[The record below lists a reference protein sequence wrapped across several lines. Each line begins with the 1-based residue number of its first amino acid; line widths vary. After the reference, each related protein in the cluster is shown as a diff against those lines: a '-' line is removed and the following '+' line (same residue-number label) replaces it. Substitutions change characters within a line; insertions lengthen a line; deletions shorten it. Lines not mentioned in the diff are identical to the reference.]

1 MTGPSPYV
9 RRRWLAEEIRRLR
22 REHGCK
28 AANLARAVGFPAQQ
42 LSALENARRGP
53 DIDLVS
59 GICDYLQVGPK
70 RRDDIITAATDG
82 WARGWWDE
90 QTAQMGE
97 RQARYA
103 DLESGTAAIAEYA
116 LALIPGL
123 LQTAEFANARIRS
136 DPARQPEQVNPLV
149 AVAARVRR
157 QSSLLAA
164 HGPVYEVVIDESAV
178 RRCAAERYI
187 VAEQLRHIIALCRAH
202 DSLTVRILPISA
214 MMKGHSA
221 PRSAYS
227 IYRYRDRHQT
237 LAVAVDTLTT
247 DLVFTEPAEV
257 DAYRHLHSRLKAASL
272 SPEES
277 ISMLTTIA
285 DRFSNLEGVAA

>member
-22 REHGCK
+22 HEHGYK
-28 AANLARAVGFPAQQ
+28 AVDLARAVGFPPRQ
-42 LSALENARRGP
+42 LSALENAHRGP

-59 GICDYLQVGPK
+59 GVCDYLQVGLR

-90 QTAQMGE
+90 QTDQMGE

-123 LQTAEFANARIRS
+123 LQTAAFANARIRS
-136 DPARQPEQVNPLV
+136 DPARHSEQVDPAI
-149 AVAARVRR
+149 AVAARTRR
-157 QSSLLAA
+157 QNLLLATD
-164 HGPVYEVVIDESAV
+164 GPTYDVVIDESAV
-178 RRCAAERYI
+178 RRCAADRHI

-227 IYRYRDRHQT
+227 IYRYKDRHAT
-237 LAVAVDTLTT
+237 LAVAVDTLTI
-247 DLVFTEPAEV
+247 DLVFTKPTDV
-257 DAYRHLHSRLKAASL
+257 DAYRRLHSRLKAAAL
-272 SPEES
+272 GHEES
-277 ISMLTTIA
+277 IRLLSSIAEQFSTI
-285 DRFSNLEGVAA
+285 EGVAA

>member
-1 MTGPSPYV
+1 VTGPSPYV

-28 AANLARAVGFPAQQ
+28 AADLARAVGFPAQQ
-42 LSALENARRGP
+42 LSALENAHRGP

-59 GICDYLQVGPK
+59 GICDYLQVGP
-70 RRDDIITAATDG
+70 RRRNDIITAATDG

-90 QTAQMGE
+90 QADQMGQ

-123 LQTAEFANARIRS
+123 LQTAEFADARIRS
-136 DPARQPEQVNPLV
+136 DPARQPDQVDPVV
-149 AVAARVRR
+149 AVTARARR

-164 HGPVYEVVIDESAV
+164 EGPIYDVVIDESAV
-178 RRCAAERYI
+178 RRCAADRYI

-202 DSLTVRILPISA
+202 GSLTVRVLPVSA

-227 IYRYRDRHQT
+227 IYRYRDRHAT

-247 DLVFTEPAEV
+247 DLVFTEATEV

-272 SPEES
+272 GPEES
-277 ISMLTTIA
+277 IHLLSSIA
-285 DRFSNLEGVAA
+285 DQFSTIEGVAA